1 MKTSV
6 SEKGQVTIPKALRD
20 SLGIRAGQVL
30 HVREDRGRLIVTK
43 QPEGDVVESVVGV
56 LGRAASADALLSEL
70 RGESDT

>member
-30 HVREDRGRLIVTK
+30 HVREDRGRLIITK
-43 QPEGDVVESVVGV
+43 HTEGDIVESVVGV
-56 LGRAASADALLSEL
+56 LGQAASANALLSEL
-70 RGESDT
+70 RGDSDT

>member
-43 QPEGDVVESVVGV
+43 QPEGDIVESVVGV